1 MSLIYHDRFF
11 LEKSRICQLAIFSML
26 VALTLIAMVFLFNH
40 EKQSL
45 ISQGEVNARQAVGDI
60 NRIFQEVDRGIDV
73 IITNSD
79 DMVCPRAINKLMDTA
94 TRNPY
99 AMVYYLV
106 DKFGNQCSSYN
117 NDSQINNIAQ
127 LLKRAMF
134 KQQEGV
140 YLSSLLERP
149 VFILVR
155 YRNGI
160 QVVGVVDARY
170 IVDLFLEHNSNE
182 AVNYSLMMT
191 PEQGGL
197 LLNTIGLAP
206 KVGDIAVVPEYSDKY
221 GFGVGSQVRNDAYII
236 IAMAKVYGWLIIF
249 IFGLS
254 VVAYVL
260 LTNWVKR
267 IDFMYRDICKGITK
281 NEFIPYIQ
289 PIVDSDTLEVIGGEV
304 LVRWAHPIYGMLNP
318 AEFVELAERTGVIIP
333 ITERLME
340 CVANRFGAEDVL
352 LPPNFTFNINVT
364 LAHLV
369 DPVLVH
375 ACSAFLGR
383 FSEQAKP
390 RLCLELIERGSLS
403 DYTEQQMMDSF
414 KTLRVQGIRFAVDDY
429 GTGYSSLRHVY
440 SSYIDTIKID
450 RLFIKDIES
459 NKMAYE
465 IVMNIIDLALRI
477 GAKVVAE
484 GVETTTQAAFLKK
497 MGVDCFQG
505 YLYGK
510 PVPMDTFI
518 TSFMRKQCLH
528 QVVSTR

>member
-1 MSLIYHDRFF
+1 M
-11 LEKSRICQLAIFSML
+11 EKSRICQLAIFSML
-26 VALTLIAMVFLFNH
+26 VALTLIVMFFLFNH

-45 ISQGEVNARQAVGDI
+45 ISQGQVNARQAMGDI
-60 NRIFQEVDRGIDV
+60 NRIFQEVERGIDI

-106 DKFGNQCSSYN
+106 DKFGSQCSSYN
-117 NDSQINNIAQ
+117 NDSQINNITQ
-127 LLKRAMF
+127 LLKRTTMF
-134 KQQEGV
+134 KQQGV

-149 VFILVR
+149 VFLLVR
-155 YRNGI
+155 YINGI

-170 IVDLFLEHNSNE
+170 IIDLFLEHNANE
-182 AVNYSLMMT
+182 AVSYSLMMSSA
-191 PEQGGL
+191 QGGL
-197 LLNTIGLAP
+197 LLSQIGLAP
-206 KVGDIAVVPEYSDKY
+206 KANDIAVVPEYSDKY
-221 GFGVGSQVRNDAYII
+221 KFGVGSQVKNDVYII
-236 IAMAKVYGWLIIF
+236 IAMTKVYGWLIIF
-249 IFGLS
+249 ILGLS
-254 VVAYVL
+254 VVTYVL
-260 LTNWVKR
+260 LSNWVKR
-267 IDFMYRDICKGITK
+267 IDFTYRDICKGITK

-289 PIVDSDTLEVIGGEV
+289 PVVDSDTLEVIGGEV
-304 LVRWAHPIYGMLNP
+304 LVRWAHPVYGMLNP

-333 ITERLME
+333 ITDRLME
-340 CVANRFGAEDVL
+340 YVANRFGAEDVL

-369 DPVLVH
+369 DPALVH

-403 DYTEQQMMDSF
+403 DYTEQQMMDAF
-414 KTLRVQGIRFAVDDY
+414 KALRAQGIHFAVDDY

-459 NKMAYE
+459 NRMAYE

-477 GAKVVAE
+477 GARIVAE

-510 PVPMDTFI
+510 PMSVDTFI
-518 TSFMRKQCLH
+518 TTYFTEK
-528 QVVSTR
+528 

>member
-1 MSLIYHDRFF
+1 MLI
-11 LEKSRICQLAIFSML
+11 
-26 VALTLIAMVFLFNH
+26 ALTLIAMIFLFNH

-45 ISQGEVNARQAVGDI
+45 ISQGEIHARQTIGEI

-106 DKFGNQCSSYN
+106 DKFGSQCSSYN
-117 NDSQINNIAQ
+117 NDAQINNIAQ
-127 LLKRAMF
+127 QLKRTMF
-134 KQQEGV
+134 KQEGV

-170 IVDLFLEHNSNE
+170 IVDLFLDHSTNE
-182 AVNYSLMMT
+182 AVNYSLMIT

-206 KVGDIAVVPEYSDKY
+206 KVDDIAVVPEYSDKY

-236 IAMAKVYGWLIIF
+236 IAMTKVYGWLIIF
-249 IFGLS
+249 ILGLS

-260 LTNWVKR
+260 LSNWVER
-267 IDFMYRDICKGITK
+267 IDFTYRDICKGIIK

-289 PIVDSDTLEVIGGEV
+289 PVVDSDTLEVIGGEV
-304 LVRWAHPIYGMLNP
+304 LVRWSHPVYGMLNP

-333 ITERLME
+333 ITDRLME
-340 CVANRFGAEDVL
+340 CVANRFCAEDVF
-352 LPPNFTFNINVT
+352 LPQNFTFNVNVT

-369 DPVLVH
+369 DPVLVD
-375 ACSAFLGR
+375 ACSEFLGK
-383 FSEQAKP
+383 FSGQAKP

-403 DYTEQQMMDSF
+403 DYTEQQMMDAF
-414 KTLRVQGIRFAVDDY
+414 KALRAQGIRFAVDDY

-465 IVMNIIDLALRI
+465 IVMNIMDLALRI

-484 GVETTTQAAFLKK
+484 GVETTTQTAFLKK

-510 PVPMDTFI
+510 PMPMDSFI
-518 TSFMRKQCLH
+518 NFFMKHSNLSKMEQKLYESR
-528 QVVSTR
+528 